1 MKELKFELKLKEEPV
16 TLTGKDG
23 VAKTHVLRELTGSQ
37 RDAFLN
43 EIGGRMKFNAA
54 GKMSGLKDY
63 TDLQTGFLALCFYD
77 EKNTLVSKEALREYP
92 SSVLGDLF
100 KVAQKLSGLDK
111 GDEDESKNDDS

>member
-1 MKELKFELKLKEEPV
+1 MKELKFELKLKKEPV

-23 VAKTHVLRELTGSQ
+23 VARKHVLRELTGAQ

-77 EKNTLVSKEALREYP
+77 EKNQLVSKETLREYP
-92 SSVLGDLF
+92 ASILGDLF
-100 KVAQKLSGLDK
+100 EVAQRLSGLDK
-111 GDEDESKNDDS
+111 GVDDDSKNDS